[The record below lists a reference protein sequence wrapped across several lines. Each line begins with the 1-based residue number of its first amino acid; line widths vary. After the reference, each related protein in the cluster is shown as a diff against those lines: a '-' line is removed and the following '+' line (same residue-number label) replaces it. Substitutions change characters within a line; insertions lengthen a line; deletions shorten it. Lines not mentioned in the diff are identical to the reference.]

1 MSEFKH
7 GDLKSGSGGKVKK
20 RKQAVA
26 IALNEARSSGAKIP
40 AKRANLKRPSRRSM
54 VDSPGRSTPT
64 YSEQI
69 DLVSSLTDKCDT
81 VSEFGARASEFIEVS
96 GGTEN

>member
-1 MSEFKH
+1 
-7 GDLKSGSGGKVKK
+7 
-20 RKQAVA
+20 
-26 IALNEARSSGAKIP
+26 
-40 AKRANLKRPSRRSM
+40 M